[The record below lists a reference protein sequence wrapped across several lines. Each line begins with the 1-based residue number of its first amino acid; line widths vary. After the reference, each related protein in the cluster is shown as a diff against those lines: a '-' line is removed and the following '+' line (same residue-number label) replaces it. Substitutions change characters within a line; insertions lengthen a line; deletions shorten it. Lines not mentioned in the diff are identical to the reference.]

1 MEIIRGQHNLRA
13 AHRGCVL
20 TIGNFDG
27 VHRGHQA
34 LIALARQRARALGVP
49 LAVLSFEPTP
59 REFFAPAALPG
70 RVATFRSRVA
80 LLSAQGVDRLILQ
93 RFDRRFAGYDPTAF
107 IEELLVGKLGIRAL
121 VVGDDFR
128 FGARRGGGIELLR
141 ELGQRYGYTVDHL
154 PTVAIEGCRCSST
167 ALRTSLAEAD
177 LASVTAMLGRPY
189 TLCGR
194 VRRGLQLGR
203 KLGMPTTNI
212 NLHRKLALRQG
223 IYAVRARVRGRDWQG
238 VASLG
243 VRPTLGLTRCLLET
257 HLFGEPGELY
267 GATMEV
273 EFCHYLRPELKFDSL
288 DALSAQMQRDA
299 DDARAFFAAAAQR

>member
-1 MEIIRGQHNLRA
+1 MEIIRGQHNLRDR
-13 AHRGCVL
+13 HRGCVL

-34 LIALARQRARALGVP
+34 LIAQARQRARALGLP

-59 REFFAPAALPG
+59 REFFSPDSVAG
-70 RVATFRSRVA
+70 RVATFRSRIE

-93 RFDRRFAGYDPTAF
+93 RFDKKFSAYDPTAF
-107 IEELLVGKLGIRAL
+107 VEQLLVGKLGVRAL
-121 VVGDDFR
+121 VIGDDFR

-141 ELGQRYGYTVDHL
+141 ELGKKHGYT
-154 PTVAIEGCRCSST
+154 IENLDTIALDGCRCSST
-167 ALRTSLAEAD
+167 SLRAALAEAD
-177 LASVTAMLGRPY
+177 IKLAAAILGRPY
-189 TLCGR
+189 TLRGR
-194 VRRGLQLGR
+194 IRRGLQLGR

-212 NLHRKLALRQG
+212 NLHRKLALKQG
-223 IYAVRARVRGRDWQG
+223 IYAVRAKVNGRDWQG

-267 GATMEV
+267 GHTMEV
-273 EFCHYLRPELKFDSL
+273 EFCRYLRPELKFDSL
-288 DALSAQMQRDA
+288 DALSEQMQRDA
-299 DDARAFFAAAAQR
+299 DDARAFFASNPA